1 MPVIKYQ
8 KRPEPESSRTMQ
20 VLKILAV
27 IVVVLAGALLWQQIE
42 HSSSSEIDNSAGI
55 GEVLTGVTSVH
66 DGDTFRI
73 GYERVRIIGLDAPE
87 IGKRANCA
95 NEQSMAKKAQA
106 RLRNALSSGNVR
118 IARDGRDAYGRTLAR
133 IYVDGADVA
142 PVMIAE
148 GLAKPYVVGRHGN
161 WCN

>member
-1 MPVIKYQ
+1 MVFSRYP
-8 KRPEPESSRTMQ
+8 KRPEPEYPRTMQ
-20 VLKILAV
+20 ALRILAV
-27 IVVVLAGALLWQQIE
+27 IVVVLAAALLWQKSE
-42 HSSSSEIDNSAGI
+42 HSSPSEANNFAEI

-73 GYERVRIIGLDAPE
+73 GYERVRVMGLDAPE
-87 IGKRANCA
+87 IGKRSNCA
-95 NEQSMAKKAQA
+95 NEQSMAEKARA

-118 IARDGRDAYGRTLAR
+118 IARDGHDVYGRTLAR
-133 IYVDGADVA
+133 IYVNGADIA

-148 GLAKPYVVGRHGN
+148 GLAKPYVIGRHGN